1 MSLPRD
7 ARLEPLRARD
17 LEVAVA
23 HLKRRWGWFIGF
35 GALSAVLG
43 VVALALVGSAT
54 IFSVYVIAL
63 FMILVGGT
71 EIVLGFNSH
80 LWANR
85 IVLVL
90 LGLLYVVAGAFALA
104 NPYTGAAAFTLLLG
118 AALLAT
124 GLMRIYFGIK
134 LPHGASGFVV
144 AAGLITTLLGV
155 LILIGWPENSLFV
168 LGIFLG
174 IDLLFYGA
182 SWIGFGLFLRA
193 R

>member
-1 MSLPRD
+1 MSLPHD
-7 ARLEPLRARD
+7 ARLEPSRPYDVEA
-17 LEVAVA
+17 AVA
-23 HLKRRWGWFIGF
+23 HLKSRWGWFVGF
-35 GALSAVLG
+35 GALSALLG
-43 VVALALVGSAT
+43 VAALTLVGTAT
-54 IFSVYVIAL
+54 IFSVYMIAL

-71 EIVLGFNSH
+71 EIVLGVNSH
-80 LWANR
+80 IWANR

-90 LGLLYVVAGAFALA
+90 LGLLYIVAGAFALA
-104 NPYTGAAAFTLLLG
+104 NPLTGAAAFTLLLG

-124 GLMRIYFGIK
+124 GLMRIYFGVK

-144 AAGLITTLLGV
+144 VAGLITSLLGL
-155 LILIGWPENSLFV
+155 LILLGWPENSLFV

-174 IDLLFYGA
+174 VDLLFYGA